1 MCIRDR
7 ELVGSAGHADKEA
20 CVPHRPEALGP
31 GIRWLL
37 RAVWTRISE
46 DLLPGFRTATTLGL
60 GPLFDIL
67 ELDPFCHSGQKC
79 SCMAP
84 G

>member
-1 MCIRDR
+1 MLGVLIKKPVLTHC
-7 ELVGSAGHADKEA
+7 
-20 CVPHRPEALGP
+20 PEALGP

-37 RAVWTRISE
+37 CAVWTRISE
-46 DLLPGFRTATTLGL
+46 ELLPGFRTATTLGL

-79 SCMAP
+79 SCEAP